1 VDNDLHDAEFI
12 RQYDAFVR
20 GIVRQVRAQ
29 LGIESDPEDLVSSAF
44 EGLLEARTRFDP
56 SRGVQFKS
64 FAYYRVRGA
73 LIDQVRKMAYLPR
86 RAYARLKAVEAL
98 DLEGDQAEQAR
109 AAAGG
114 AMDLEGALRGIDGI
128 LGQVA
133 AAYCTAAA
141 AAPDDAEHDP
151 EQRLL
156 GEERRARVQRVL
168 EKLPERERALVHGHY
183 FGGRRFDEIA
193 AELGISKSRASRIHT
208 QALRMLRDELSD

>member
-12 RQYDAFVR
+12 RQYDTFVR

-29 LGIESDPEDLVSSAF
+29 LGIDGDPEDLLSSAY
-44 EGLLEARTRFDP
+44 EGLIEARTRFDP

-73 LIDQVRKMAYLPR
+73 LLDHVRKMAYLPR
-86 RAYARLKAVEAL
+86 RAYARLRAIEAL
-98 DLEGDQAEQAR
+98 DAEGDEAVQAR

-114 AMDLEGALRGIDGI
+114 ALDLEGALRGIDGI

-141 AAPDDAEHDP
+141 AAPDEPTHDP

-156 GEERRARVQRVL
+156 SEERRARVNRAL
-168 EKLPERERALVHGHY
+168 ETLDERERALVRGHY
-183 FGGRRFDEIA
+183 FEGRNFDQVA
-193 AELGISKSRASRIHT
+193 AEIGISKSWASRVHK
-208 QALRMLRDELSD
+208 QALRRMRDALTD